1 MNIVAILC
9 RLEKLM
15 QEYPPGAVVWH
26 RACGKRGVIVEYT
39 VAADGSIMIVVSFG
53 ANTNW
58 EKCLPHELSAT
69 KVSDGTDGDEWKEN
83 AGA

>member
-1 MNIVAILC
+1 MKTDTHIYCPTC
-9 RLEKLM
+9 RWIGTWDQCEDR
-15 QEYPPGAVVWH
+15 PS
-26 RACGKRGVIVEYT
+26 GKYT